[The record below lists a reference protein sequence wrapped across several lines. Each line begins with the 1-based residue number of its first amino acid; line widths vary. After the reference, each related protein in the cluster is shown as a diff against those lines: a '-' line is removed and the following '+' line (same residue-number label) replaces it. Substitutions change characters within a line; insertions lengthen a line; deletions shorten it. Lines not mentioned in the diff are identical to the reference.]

1 MKLRYSLLVSVAG
14 AMVVLPGVAHAQ
26 ADEGES
32 GSGFGNDIV
41 VTANK
46 REENLNDVG
55 LTITAIGAE
64 ALQNRRVA
72 SLEDVANIAPGLVF
86 TPSTNNTPIFTLRG
100 IGFNESSIGVYPAVS
115 VYVDQIP
122 LPFPVL
128 AMHSA
133 YDLERIEVLK
143 GPQGTLFGQNSTG
156 GAINYIAAGPTETLE
171 AGGDISYGR
180 FNAIEGNAYISG
192 PLSDMA
198 GFRLAVNG
206 KNADGWQKNYTRD
219 DTNGKESY
227 IAGRLT
233 IDVKPS
239 DNIKLRFTAN
249 GWKDKSDPQAQ
260 QLIAIHEQI
269 GEFVPALGGAS
280 KDINAGTLNDPLR
293 NAYSPIPAG
302 CSRTSEQLCA
312 QFAPANARAANW
324 SGTRLDPN
332 TSPSAANPGGPFAP
346 PDGVAGSSDPTQ
358 ATTTEFSPHGD
369 REFYQFAL
377 RGDIE
382 FGSLTL
388 TSLTSYAHFEQE
400 LQVDGDGG
408 DFVSFDI
415 HQADGS
421 VKTFGQ
427 ELRLANDPASRLR
440 WVVGANYEN
449 SKTQEDQILR
459 YFANSNF
466 WFGNEY
472 INHSGIVLDQDIE
485 NYAFFG
491 SSEFDV
497 TDRVTVKAA
506 VRYTNSTIDANNHAY
521 TGENGNVDKLF
532 NFLGGPNLGGN
543 TFTAIGPNDSYTL
556 NGNPANLAP
565 LPADVTINSPTN
577 DVVSF
582 VPGNPGF
589 LNLGIPG
596 IDLNSTLK
604 QDNISW
610 RVGFDFKATDDILLY
625 ANASRGYKAGS
636 YPALAAASYISGLP
650 VVQEK
655 VTAYEAG
662 FKAGLADGL
671 IQLNAAGF
679 YMDYRNKQVK
689 GKLFDFVFGTL
700 DTLVNVPES
709 RIYGFE
715 ADVTV
720 RPTRGLTVTGAVT
733 YLDSKIKDFVG
744 YDIFGGVDND
754 TDSRPGDFDPTGVVP
769 NVEDLSGVRLPYTP
783 KWSGSFNVDYRH
795 ETENGGTPF
804 VGFTVSARSNQT
816 AAIGG
821 EDTTLPVTATNRYRI
836 ADGVG
841 PYPYMID
848 GYATVDAR
856 LGYEAADGA
865 WKVMVWG
872 KNIFDKYYWTAVIPS
887 SDSSARFAGRPAT
900 YGVTFGYKFR

>member
-1 MKLRYSLLVSVAG
+1 MNFRTFLLAGVAG
-14 AMVVLPGVAHAQ
+14 AVCAVPGVAFAQ
-26 ADEGES
+26 DSGE
-32 GSGFGNDIV
+32 II

-72 SLEDVANIAPGLVF
+72 SLEDVASVAPGLIY

-192 PLSDMA
+192 PISETA

-206 KNADGWQKNYTRD
+206 KNADGWQKAYTRD

-233 IDVKPS
+233 LDFKPS
-239 DNIKLRFTAN
+239 DTVSLRVTAN
-249 GWKDKSDPQAQ
+249 GWKDKSEPQAQ
-260 QLIAIHEQI
+260 QLIATHEQI
-269 GEFVPALGGAS
+269 GAFGSKALNS
-280 KDINAGTLNDPLR
+280 TPLVDPLR
-293 NAYSPIPAG
+293 NAYLPAPAG
-302 CSRTSEQLCA
+302 CASA
-312 QFAPANARAANW
+312 QMCYEFAPHNARAAEW
-324 SGTRLDPN
+324 GALLLDPN
-332 TSPSAANPGGPFAP
+332 TSPSVSAADPFAT
-346 PDGVAGSSDPTQ
+346 PDGVTGSSNPAN
-358 ATTTEFSPHGD
+358 ATYTSFEPKGN
-369 REFYQFAL
+369 REFYQFGL

-382 FGSLTL
+382 LGSLTL
-388 TSLTSYAHFEQE
+388 TSLTSYAHFKQK
-400 LQVDGDGG
+400 LTVDGDGMELPG
-408 DFVSFDI
+408 FDI
-415 HQADGS
+415 QQGNGFI
-421 VKTFGQ
+421 KTFNQ
-427 ELRLANDPASRLR
+427 ELRLANDPTSRFR
-440 WVVGANYEN
+440 WVLGANYEN
-449 SKTQEDQILR
+449 SKTNEDQVLR
-459 YFANSNF
+459 YWANSNF

-491 SSEFDV
+491 STEFDV
-497 TDRVTVKAA
+497 TEQLTLKAA
-506 VRYTNSTIDANNHAY
+506 ARYTDSTIDANNHAY
-521 TGENGNVDKLF
+521 TGVNGNVDKLF

-543 TFTAIGPNDSYTL
+543 TFTPIGPNDSYTL
-556 NGNPANLAP
+556 NGNPANVGP
-565 LPADVTINSPTN
+565 LHPDVTINSPTN
-577 DVVSF
+577 NVVSF

-604 QDNISW
+604 QNNVSW
-610 RVGFDFKATDDILLY
+610 RVGLDYKATDDLLVY
-625 ANASRGYKAGS
+625 ANVSRGYKAGS

-650 VVQEK
+650 VTQEK

-662 FKAGLADGL
+662 FKAGFADGAV
-671 IQLNAAGF
+671 QLNAAGF
-679 YMDYRNKQVK
+679 YMDYRDKQVK

-700 DTLVNVPES
+700 DTLVNVPKS

-720 RPTRGLTVTGAVT
+720 RPTDGLTISGAVT
-733 YLDSKIKDFVG
+733 YLDSKIQDYFG
-744 YDIFGGVDND
+744 FDIFGGVDND
-754 TDSRPGDFDPTGVVP
+754 IDSRPEVFNPAGDNREVLDGA
-769 NVEDLSGVRLPYTP
+769 RIPYTP
-783 KWSGSFNVDYRH
+783 KWSGSVNVDYRH

-804 VGFTVSARSNQT
+804 FGFTVSARSNQT

-821 EDTTLPVTATNRYRI
+821 EDTTIPVSGTNRYRI

-841 PYPYMID
+841 LYPYMID

-856 LGYEAADGA
+856 LGYEAPEGA
-865 WKVMVWG
+865 WKVMLWG

-887 SDSSARFAGRPAT
+887 SDSTARFAGKPAT
-900 YGVTFGYKFR
+900 YGITFGFKFK